1 MHRSFAWGMIAILA
15 IMLAPFAG
23 VFGVP
28 VGTAHADTA
37 APSAIADDE
46 IIVITS
52 TGELR
57 VDDPTTPTGPQTAIW
72 TSVSEPGWER
82 VWTVVAGGD
91 FNGDGDAELVAARG
105 SELKVFDPFVQP
117 GRTKVNFSV
126 NLGSGRNAR
135 LLVTGDFD
143 ADGSDEFAVLYY
155 IPGSGMQAGMAV
167 YDGGANATEGQWT
180 KTNSI
185 EYGAM
190 FQDMSTG
197 DFNND
202 GADDLVMV
210 RNVNTQ
216 RLVSAWNVKTWS
228 TLAEGSYSRPWYA
241 VAGGNF
247 SSSNPGDEISL
258 TRDGGN
264 AATEGLILF
273 KVVSG
278 AFADLVTNSA
288 WKWNPDFVSLTDGDL
303 NGDGDDEVVML
314 RDPVNPSTSLLMVN
328 PAGAAMNSF
337 EQATGAGSA
346 AFRIVRTGD
355 TDGDGKDEIV
365 ILKGDR
371 YRIYTDPD
379 VGSQATETIGSFYA
393 PSSSTTGIVSNLP
406 YMTLANV
413 DTGNITGPTIGVS
426 PVSMSFNLDC
436 GDVSPIMPL
445 SIANIGTGSSFLWE
459 AQATDGSDWLL
470 LNGAQS
476 AVQGTTPGTVNIS
489 VKNYSKGNFTGKI
502 RITTTDPAVQ
512 NKEVFVPVSYASTCA
527 GFVASPSTLNF
538 NVPWGSTGSQSV
550 TIGGPG
556 PTPWGATIVPVTPT
570 TSCSWLSL
578 SAISGTTPATVNV
591 FASSAMAGVG
601 AKQCTVIFSAV
612 NPSVPNSPQYV
623 TVNLQVDDPGF
634 VVTPTDVTIWQAIA
648 DYPTTVKR
656 HIKIERPLKQTDW
669 TANAAPLS
677 AAAGLDEK
685 LASGQATTT
694 ADGLVIDGV
703 LVAPPDWLE
712 FTPDVGATPAT
723 MTVNVKPGTA
733 AGTYRAAITVV
744 ANGDPAL
751 TNPVQTVYVTAVV
764 ANNVY
769 TNFLPLV
776 LK

>member
-1 MHRSFAWGMIAILA
+1 MHRSFAWGMIVILA

-23 VFGVP
+23 VLGVP
-28 VGTAHADTA
+28 ASKVHADTA
-37 APSAIADDE
+37 APSATADDE

-52 TGELR
+52 AGELR
-57 VDDPTTPTGPQTAIW
+57 VDDPTTPTGPKTAIW
-72 TSVSEPGWER
+72 TSASEPGWER

-105 SELKVFDPFVQP
+105 SEVKVFDPFVQP

-143 ADGSDEFAVLYY
+143 ADGKDEFAVMYY

-180 KTNSI
+180 KTNST

-228 TLAEGSYSRPWYA
+228 TLAEGSYSRPWFA
-241 VAGGNF
+241 VAGGNL

-258 TRDGGN
+258 TRDGAN

-278 AFADLVTNSA
+278 AFADLAASSA
-288 WKWNPDFVSLTDGDL
+288 WRWNPDFLSLANGDL

-328 PAGAAMNSF
+328 PAGASMNSF

-379 VGSQATETIGSFYA
+379 VGSQATETTGSFYA
-393 PSSSTTGIVSNLP
+393 PSSSTTGYVSNLP

-413 DTGNITGPTIGVS
+413 DTGVASGPALGVT
-426 PVSMSFNLDC
+426 PVSLSFSLDC
-436 GDVSPIMPL
+436 GNVSPIKPL
-445 SIANIGTGSSFLWE
+445 SITNIGIGSSFAWQ
-459 AQATDGSDWLL
+459 AQAIEDNGSGWLL
-470 LNGAQS
+470 LDTTS
-476 AVQGTTPGTVNIS
+476 GTTPGTVNVS
-489 VKNYSKGNFTGKI
+489 VRPGIAKGNYTGKV
-502 RITTTDPAVQ
+502 RITTTEPAVQ
-512 NKEVFVPVSYASTCA
+512 NKTVDVPVSYAALCS
-527 GFVASPSTLNF
+527 GFVASPTTLNF
-538 NVPWGSTGSQSV
+538 NVPWGSTGAQSV
-550 TIGGPG
+550 TIASAG
-556 PTPWGATIVPVTPT
+556 PTAWIAVVVPVAPT
-570 TSCSWLSL
+570 TSCGWLTL
-578 SAISGTTPATVNV
+578 GAMSGTTPSTVNV
-591 FASSAMAGVG
+591 LANSLTAGVG
-601 AKQCTVIFSAV
+601 SKRCSIIFSAV
-612 NPSVPNSPQYV
+612 DLSVPNSPQYV
-623 TVNLQVDDPGF
+623 TVSLTVPDPGF
-634 VVTPTDVTIWQAIA
+634 AASPSQITLWQKIGASTVTREVQIIRPSAPT
-648 DYPTTVKR
+648 P
-656 HIKIERPLKQTDW
+656 W
-669 TANAAPLS
+669 TAAAFEGIAVTDLE
-677 AAAGLDEK
+677 EK
-685 LASGQATTT
+685 LANGQASITD
-694 ADGLVIDGV
+694 DGLVIDGV
-703 LVAPPDWLE
+703 LAPSLDWLE
-712 FTPDVGATPAT
+712 FTPTSGTTPTT
-723 MTVNVKPGTA
+723 MTVSVTAGTL
-733 AGTYRAAITVV
+733 AGTYHGRIVIVAAGFPTQEV
-744 ANGDPAL
+744 N
-751 TNPVQTVYVTAVV
+751 VTAIV
-764 ANNVY
+764 ADDFRF
-769 TNFLPLV
+769 TFLPLV
-776 LK
+776 LNQAVPN